1 MINGSLSR
9 RYAQALFELASQK
22 GKVAEYGGA
31 LHELVELLAENEELA
46 RLFYGKVVAASAK
59 KKLFARILSGQSTTD
74 VLNFI
79 SLIIDKNREDSL
91 ADIAEAYDDLC
102 DAAEGIRQVM
112 VTSAV
117 ALGEEEKNALSAAL
131 AAKLGAKVRLKTA
144 VDKKLIGGL
153 KVQVGDTV
161 YDASLSAQLAG
172 LKKSLA
178 V

>member
-9 RYAQALFELASQK
+9 RYAKALFELASQK

-31 LHELVELLAENEELA
+31 LYELAELLETNEEFSN
-46 RLFYGKVVAASAK
+46 LFYGKVVAASAK
-59 KKLFARILSGQSTTD
+59 KKLLAEIFSEQTTTD
-74 VLNFI
+74 VLNFVC
-79 SLIIDKNREDSL
+79 LLIDKNREGSL
-91 ADIAEAYDDLC
+91 VEMAEAYNDLC
-102 DAAEGIRQVM
+102 DEAEGIQQVM

-117 ALGEEEKNALSAAL
+117 ELDDKEKDALNAAL
-131 AAKLGAKVRLKTA
+131 AAKMGTKIRLKTT

>member
-31 LHELVELLAENEELA
+31 LHELVELLAGSEELA
-46 RLFYGKVVAASAK
+46 RLFYGKMMAASAK
-59 KKLFARILSGQSTTD
+59 KKLIAQLLGEQTAADI
-74 VLNFI
+74 LNFVC
-79 SLIIDKNREDSL
+79 LIIDKNREGSL

-102 DAAEGIRQVM
+102 DAAEGIQQIM

-117 ALGEEEKNALSAAL
+117 ELGEEEKNALSAAF
-131 AAKLGAKVRLKTA
+131 AAKLGTKVRLKTA

>member
-31 LHELVELLAENEELA
+31 LHELVGLLAESEELS

-59 KKLFARILSGQSTTD
+59 KKLIAQLLGEQSTTD
-74 VLNFI
+74 VLNFVC
-79 SLIIDKNREDSL
+79 LIIDKNRESSL
-91 ADIAEAYDDLC
+91 KEMAEAYDDLC
-102 DAAEGIRQVM
+102 DAKEGIQQVL
-112 VTSAV
+112 VASAV
-117 ALGEEEKNALSAAL
+117 ELDENEKNALSAAL
-131 AAKLGAKVRLKTA
+131 SAKLGAKVRLKMS
-144 VDKKLIGGL
+144 VDKSLIGGL
-153 KVQVGDTV
+153 KIQVGDTV
-161 YDASLSAQLAG
+161 YDASLSAQLQG